1 MSNLF
6 SNTLFL
12 LFALFLTPHL
22 HAIEPQ
28 EPQQLL
34 SSAETL
40 AVIEKIKPYGISF
53 GNGKREVHVFID
65 PYCSVSQYYLSTIFE
80 KRERNFKKST
90 YYFYLYELKS
100 KDSKE
105 IIEEILNADNKE
117 QALKAVMLD
126 NDIFFLEGE
135 EESDVKD
142 EISAIAEAAQKIGVY
157 KRPYVL
163 INGKVQR

>member
-1 MSNLF
+1 MNNLF

-12 LFALFLTPHL
+12 LLTLFLTPHL

-34 SSAETL
+34 SSADTL

-135 EESDVKD
+135 ERDVKD
-142 EISAIAEAAQKIGVY
+142 EINAIAEAAQKIGVY
-157 KRPYVL
+157 KRPYIL
-163 INGKVQR
+163 IDGKVQP

>member
-40 AVIEKIKPYGISF
+40 VVIEKIKPYGISF

-65 PYCSVSQYYLSTIFE
+65 PYCSVSKYYLSTIFE

-100 KDSKE
+100 KDSRE
-105 IIEEILNADNKE
+105 IIEVILSADDKE
-117 QALKAVMLD
+117 ETLKAVMLD
-126 NDIFFLEGE
+126 NDIFFDKER
-135 EESDVKD
+135 DVKD
-142 EISAIAEAAQKIGVY
+142 EVNAIAEAAQKIGVY

-163 INGKVQR
+163 INGKVHR

>member
-40 AVIEKIKPYGISF
+40 VVIEKIKPYGISF

-65 PYCSVSQYYLSTIFE
+65 PYCSVSKYYLSTIFE

-105 IIEEILNADNKE
+105 IIEVILSADDKE
-117 QALKAVMLD
+117 ETLKAVMLD
-126 NDIFFLEGE
+126 NDIFFDKER
-135 EESDVKD
+135 DVKD
-142 EISAIAEAAQKIGVY
+142 EVNAIAEAAQKIGVY
-157 KRPYVL
+157 KRPY
-163 INGKVQR
+163 IIIHGKVQ

>member
-40 AVIEKIKPYGISF
+40 VVIEKIKPYGISF
-53 GNGKREVHVFID
+53 GNGKREVHVFTD
-65 PYCSVSQYYLSTIFE
+65 PFCSVSKYYLSTIFE

-105 IIEEILNADNKE
+105 IIEIILSAEDKE
-117 QALKAVMLD
+117 ETLKAVMLD
-126 NDIFFLEGE
+126 NDIFFDK
-135 EESDVKD
+135 ESDVTD
-142 EISAIAEAAQKIGVY
+142 AINAIAETAQKIGVN

>member
-1 MSNLF
+1 MNNLF

-12 LFALFLTPHL
+12 LLTLFLTPRL

-40 AVIEKIKPYGISF
+40 AVIENIKPYGISF

-65 PYCSVSQYYLSTIFE
+65 PYCSVSKYYLSTIFE

-105 IIEEILNADNKE
+105 IIEIILSNEDKE
-117 QALKAVMLD
+117 ETLKAVMLE
-126 NDIFFLEGE
+126 NDIFFDKEG
-135 EESDVKD
+135 DVTD
-142 EISAIAEAAQKIGVY
+142 AINAIAEAAQKIGVY
-157 KRPYVL
+157 KRPYIL
-163 INGKVQR
+163 INGKVQP